1 MLNFIKEKIF
11 GNQNEKE
18 LQRMTPL
25 VEAVDAFEQE
35 FRPLSDDQ
43 LRAKTNM
50 FRQTVKEHIEKNSN
64 PDSSEEHKQKLEQ
77 AALKN
82 ILPEAFAVCREA
94 AWRTLSM
101 RHFKVQIIG
110 GIVLHEGKIAE
121 MTTGE
126 GKTLAA
132 TLAVYLNAI
141 MGKGVHIV
149 TVNDYL
155 AQRDCGW
162 MGPVYAFLGLSCA
175 SIAHDF
181 SIVYDAQHLDAKAR
195 DDRMAHLRPIS
206 RREAYRCDITY
217 GTNNEFGFDYL
228 RSNMVM
234 HKDEMVQRD
243 LNFAIVDEVDSILI
257 DEARTPLIISGPAE
271 ASTDK
276 YYKIDKIIPKLIAGE
291 KNEETKEESGDF
303 IVEEKANT
311 VYLTDEGEVKVSK
324 MLGVDNLSSLET
336 MELKHHVDQAL
347 KAHSPLFRRDVHYVV
362 KDGQVIIVDDF
373 TGRLMPGRRW
383 SDGLHQAI
391 EAKEG
396 MKIERE
402 NQTLAT
408 ITFQNYFRM
417 YNKLSG
423 MTGTALTEEAEFQH
437 IYKLD
442 VIVIPTNRALIRRH
456 YPDVI
461 FKTAKEKFKA
471 VVEEIIEINS
481 SGRPILVGTISIENS
496 ELISRLLKNRG
507 IKHNVLNA
515 KSHEQEAPI
524 IAQAG
529 KKGFVTIATNM
540 AGRGT
545 DILLGGNAEYFA
557 NALLS
562 KKGIDPQLATTEQRE
577 KALQS
582 VKEESVK
589 EHEEVVALE
598 GLHII
603 GTERHEARRIDN
615 QLRGRAGRQGDPGSS
630 RFYLSLEDD
639 LMRIFASDRI
649 TKFMNFVQWEENMP
663 IDHPMIGKSIEIA
676 QKRVESHNFDI
687 RKQLLKFGD
696 ILSKQRDIVYDQR
709 KFLLHQEDI
718 RTYILDLVDEVVD
731 DAIAQYMPEKTHP
744 ADWNISGLEE
754 WLRTKFGIMF
764 AIPSDG
770 DIAELVKKA
779 ITNAYEHKL
788 SALEHMLRHDFER
801 SICLHVLDTQWKDH
815 LYAMDTLRE
824 GIGLRAFG
832 QKDPLVEY
840 QHEGY
845 ILFSDMLNRIKEET
859 LEFLFKVTMVGQ
871 EEPAGVFANTPISYS
886 HPQASQFSKSNT
898 TGPQPSATP
907 PALSGRSPQ
916 EAQIQEKAL
925 PFVRNDHKVG
935 RNDPCPCGSGKK
947 FKKCC
952 GKSQ

>member
-1 MLNFIKEKIF
+1 MFNFIKEKIF
-11 GNQNEKE
+11 GTHNEKE
-18 LQRMTPL
+18 LKRLAPL
-25 VEAVDAFEQE
+25 VEQINAFEEQVSA
-35 FRPLSDDQ
+35 LSDEQ
-43 LRAKTNM
+43 LRLKTSG
-50 FRQTVKEHIEKNSN
+50 FRQKISRYISER
-64 PDSSEEHKQKLEQ
+64 SSEETSEKEKQKLEQ
-77 AALKN
+77 KALES

-94 AWRTLSM
+94 ARRTTGM
-101 RHFKVQIIG
+101 RHFDVQLIG

-132 TLAVYLNAI
+132 TLAVYLNALT
-141 MGKGVHIV
+141 GKGVHVI

-162 MGPVYAFLGLSCA
+162 MGPVYGFLGLSCA

-181 SIVYDAQHLDAKAR
+181 SVIYNPEYTDESAR
-195 DDRMAHLRPIS
+195 DDRMAHLEPIS
-206 RREAYRCDITY
+206 RKQAYECDITY

-228 RSNMVM
+228 RSNMVI
-234 HKDEMVQRD
+234 HKEDMVQRE

-271 ASTDK
+271 ESTDK
-276 YYKIDKIIPKLIAGE
+276 YYKINKIIPRLTRGE
-291 KNEETKEESGDF
+291 KNEETKEESGDY
-303 IVEEKANT
+303 IVDEKGNT
-311 VYLTDEGEVKVSK
+311 VYLTEAGEAKVSS

-362 KDGQVIIVDDF
+362 KEGQVIIVDDF

-396 MKIERE
+396 LKIERE

-417 YNKLSG
+417 YNKLAG
-423 MTGTALTEEAEFQH
+423 MTGTAVTEEAEFRH

-442 VIVIPTNRALIRRH
+442 VVVVPTNRPLIRTN

-461 FKTAKEKFKA
+461 YKTAREKFKA
-471 VVEEIIEINS
+471 VVEEIIKMHET
-481 SGRPILVGTISIENS
+481 GRPVLVGTISIENS
-496 ELISRLLKNRG
+496 ERISQMLKRKG
-507 IKHNVLNA
+507 INHNVLNA
-515 KSHEQEAPI
+515 KYHEQEATI

-529 KKGFVTIATNM
+529 KKGCVTIATNM

-545 DILLGGNAEYFA
+545 DILLGGNAEFFA
-557 NALLS
+557 SELLR
-562 KKGIDPQLATTEQRE
+562 KKGIDPQLATSEQRE
-577 KALQS
+577 RAMES
-582 VKEESVK
+582 VKEETLK
-589 EHEEVVALE
+589 ERAEVVSSG

-615 QLRGRAGRQGDPGSS
+615 QLRGRSGRQGDPGSS

-649 TKFMNFVQWEENMP
+649 ARFMNFVQWEEGLP
-663 IDHPMIGKSIEIA
+663 IDHPMISKSIEIA
-676 QKRVESHNFDI
+676 QKRVESHNFEI
-687 RKQLLKFGD
+687 RKQLLKFGEA
-696 ILSKQRDIVYDQR
+696 ISKQREIIYEQRRDILMR
-709 KFLLHQEDI
+709 EDLNS
-718 RTYILDLVDEVVD
+718 YIMDLIDEVTE
-731 DAIAQYMPEKTHP
+731 DAIHYYLPEKVHP

-754 WLRTKFGIMF
+754 WLRSKFGVVF
-764 AIPSDG
+764 SLPEQG
-770 DIAELVKKA
+770 DPTELIRKA
-779 ITNAYEHKL
+779 LTEAYQQKINSLNE
-788 SALEHMLRHDFER
+788 SLRHDFAR
-801 SICLHVLDTQWKDH
+801 SICLHILDTQWKDH
-815 LYAMDTLRE
+815 LYAMDMLRE

-840 QHEGY
+840 QREGY
-845 ILFSDMLNRIKEET
+845 LLFSEMIRRIKEDT
-859 LEFLFKVTMVGQ
+859 LEFLFKVTVFGQ
-871 EEPAGVFANTPISYS
+871 REPAGVLESGSVSYS
-886 HPQASQFSKSNT
+886 HP
-898 TGPQPSATP
+898 SATQF
-907 PALSGRSPQ
+907 AKGRAVQAPQAMAQAIPGQSSP
-916 EAQIQEKAL
+916 ESMPSEKAV
-925 PFVRNDHKVG
+925 PYKRDGQKVG

-952 GKSQ
+952 GK

>member
-1 MLNFIKEKIF
+1 MFNFIKEKIF
-11 GNQNEKE
+11 GNHNEKE
-18 LQRMTPL
+18 LKRLAPL
-25 VEAVDAFEQE
+25 VETINAREQE
-35 FRPLSDDQ
+35 MRSLTDTQ
-43 LRAKTNM
+43 LRAKTDE
-50 FRQTVKEHIEKNSN
+50 FRLAVKQHLEKNSS
-64 PDSSEEHKQKLEQ
+64 PESTEEIWQKLE
-77 AALKN
+77 AEALNK

-94 AWRTLSM
+94 ASRTLPM
-101 RHFKVQIIG
+101 RHFDVQLIG

-132 TLAVYLNAI
+132 TLAVYLNAL
-141 MGKGVHIV
+141 MGKGVHVV

-162 MGPVYAFLGLSCA
+162 MGPVYAFLGLTCA

-181 SIVYDAQHLDAKAR
+181 SVVYEAEHMDAAAR
-195 DDRMAHLRPIS
+195 DERMAHLKPVS
-206 RREAYRCDITY
+206 RKEAYACDITY

-234 HKDEMVQRD
+234 HKDDMVQRE

-271 ASTDK
+271 ESTDK
-276 YYKIDKIIPKLIAGE
+276 YYKIDKIIPKLTAGE
-291 KNEETKEESGDF
+291 KNEETKEETGDY
-303 IVEEKANT
+303 IVDEKGNT
-311 VYLTDEGEVKVSK
+311 VYLTETGEAKVSK

-336 MELKHHVDQAL
+336 MELKHHVDQGL

-391 EAKEG
+391 EAKENL
-396 MKIERE
+396 KIERE

-417 YNKLSG
+417 YSKLAG

-442 VIVIPTNRALIRRH
+442 VVVIPTNRLLIRKNDADII
-456 YPDVI
+456 Y
-461 FKTAKEKFKA
+461 KTAKEKFKA
-471 VVEEIIEINS
+471 VVEEIIAVNAT
-481 SGRPILVGTISIENS
+481 GRPVLVGTISIENS
-496 ELISRLLKNRG
+496 ELLSRLLKSRG
-507 IKHNVLNA
+507 IVHNVLNA
-515 KSHEQEAPI
+515 KSHAQEAPI

-529 KKGFVTIATNM
+529 KKDFVTIATNM

-557 NALLS
+557 AALLS
-562 KKGIDPQLATTEQRE
+562 KKGIDPQLATKEQKE

-582 VKEESVK
+582 VKEEALK
-589 EHEEVVALE
+589 EHTDVVALG

-649 TKFMNFVQWEENMP
+649 TRFMNFVKWEEDLP

-676 QKRVESHNFDI
+676 QKRVEAHNFEI

-696 ILSKQRDIVYDQR
+696 ILSKQRDIIYDQR
-709 KFLLHQEDI
+709 QFLLNRDDI
-718 RTYILDLVDEVVD
+718 KQYILDLIDEVVD
-731 DAIAQYMPEKTHP
+731 DAGQQYLPEKTHP
-744 ADWNISGLEE
+744 ADWNLSGLED
-754 WLRTKFGIMF
+754 WLRTKFGIIF
-764 AIPSDG
+764 SVPSEG
-770 DIAELVKKA
+770 DIAEKVNQVL
-779 ITNAYEHKL
+779 IRAYEHKIN
-788 SALEHMLRHDFER
+788 ALQHTLRLDFER
-801 SICLHVLDTQWKDH
+801 SICLHVLDSQWKDH

-845 ILFSDMLNRIKEET
+845 TLFADMLGRIKEDT

-871 EEPAGVFANTPISYS
+871 KEPAGIFESAPVSYS
-886 HPQASQFSKSNT
+886 HPPTSQFSKS
-898 TGPQPSATP
+898 AAAI
-907 PALSGRSPQ
+907 PAHLLGQNQGQALPQ
-916 EAQIQEKAL
+916 EKTL
-925 PFVRNDHKVG
+925 PFVRDDQKIG

-952 GKSQ
+952 SRS

>member
-1 MLNFIKEKIF
+1 MFKFIKDKIF

-18 LQRMTPL
+18 LKRLAPL
-25 VEAVDAFEQE
+25 VEAINSHEKE
-35 FRPLSDDQ
+35 IKPLGDGQ
-43 LRAKTNM
+43 LRAKTDE
-50 FRQTVKEHIEKNSN
+50 FRIVIKEHIEQNST
-64 PDSSEEHKQKLEQ
+64 SESAEELKKKLEQ
-77 AALKN
+77 EALKK

-94 AWRTLSM
+94 ARRTLSM
-101 RHFKVQIIG
+101 RHFDVQLVG

-132 TLAVYLNAI
+132 TLAIYLNAL
-141 MGKGVHIV
+141 MGKGTHVV

-162 MGPVYAFLGLSCA
+162 MGPVYTFLGLTCA
-175 SIAHDF
+175 SISHDF
-181 SIVYDAQHLDAKAR
+181 SVVYDAEHLDAAAR
-195 DDRMAHLRPIS
+195 DERMAHLRPVS
-206 RREAYRCDITY
+206 RKEAYACDVTY

-234 HKDEMVQRD
+234 HKDDMVQREM
-243 LNFAIVDEVDSILI
+243 NFAIVDEVDSILI

-271 ASTDK
+271 ESTDK
-276 YYKIDKIIPKLIAGE
+276 YYKIDKIIPKLAAGE
-291 KNEETKEESGDF
+291 KNEETKEETGDY

-311 VYLTDEGEVKVSK
+311 VYLTEAGEAKVSK

-396 MKIERE
+396 LKIERE

-417 YNKLSG
+417 YNKLAG
-423 MTGTALTEEAEFQH
+423 MTGTAVTEEAEFQH

-442 VIVIPTNRALIRRH
+442 VVVIPTNCTLIRTN

-461 FKTAKEKFKA
+461 YKTAKEKFKA
-471 VVEEIIEINS
+471 VVEEILKVNAA
-481 SGRPILVGTISIENS
+481 GRPVLVGTISIENS
-496 ELISRLLKNRG
+496 ELISRLLKRRG
-507 IKHNVLNA
+507 IAHNVLNA

-557 NALLS
+557 AELLS
-562 KKGIDPQLATTEQRE
+562 KKGIDPQLATKEQRG

-582 VKEESVK
+582 VKEEAAK
-589 EHEEVVALE
+589 EHADVVALQ

-696 ILSKQRDIVYDQR
+696 ILSKQRDVIYDQR
-709 KFLLHQEDI
+709 QFLLTQDNI
-718 RTYILDLVDEVVD
+718 RRYILDLIGEVVD
-731 DAIAQYMPEKTHP
+731 DAARQYLPEKTHP
-744 ADWNISGLEE
+744 ADWNISGLED
-754 WLRTKFGIMF
+754 WLRSKFGIMF
-764 AIPSDG
+764 SISPKG
-770 DIAELVKKA
+770 DIPEMVKKA
-779 ITNAYEHKL
+779 VNDAYEQKIN
-788 SALEHMLRHDFER
+788 ALQHTLRHDFER

-845 ILFSDMLNRIKEET
+845 MLFEDMVNRIKEES
-859 LEFLFKVTMVGQ
+859 LEFLFKVTIVGQ
-871 EEPAGVFANTPISYS
+871 KEPVGIFESAPVSYS
-886 HPQASQFSKSNT
+886 HPRTNQFSRSAA
-898 TGPQPSATP
+898 TGPQPAAMP
-907 PALSGRSPQ
+907 
-916 EAQIQEKAL
+916 AQIPGQSPEEALAQEKPL
-925 PFVRNDHKVG
+925 PFVRENQKVG
-935 RNDPCPCGSGKK
+935 RNEPCPCGSGKK

>member
-1 MLNFIKEKIF
+1 MFKFIKDKIF
-11 GNQNEKE
+11 GNHNEKE
-18 LQRMTPL
+18 LKRLAPL
-25 VEAVDAFEQE
+25 VEAINSQEQE
-35 FRPLSDDQ
+35 IKPLTDEQ
-43 LRAKTNM
+43 LRAKTDE
-50 FRQTVKEHIEKNSN
+50 FRLLIKRHIEQNSS
-64 PDSSEEHKQKLEQ
+64 PESSQELRQKLEKE
-77 AALKN
+77 ALNK
-82 ILPEAFAVCREA
+82 ILPQAFAVCREA

-101 RHFKVQIIG
+101 RHFDVQLIG

-132 TLAVYLNAI
+132 TLAVYLNAL
-141 MGKGVHIV
+141 MGKGVHVV

-162 MGPVYAFLGLSCA
+162 MGPVYAFLGLTCA

-181 SIVYDAQHLDAKAR
+181 SVVYDLEHLDPAAR
-195 DDRMAHLRPIS
+195 DERMAHLLPVS
-206 RREAYRCDITY
+206 RKEAYACDVTY

-234 HKDEMVQRD
+234 HKDDMVQRD

-271 ASTDK
+271 ESTDK
-276 YYKIDKIIPKLIAGE
+276 YYKIDKIIPRLAAGE

-311 VYLTDEGEVKVSK
+311 VYLTEAGEAKVSK
-324 MLGVDNLSSLET
+324 MLGVNDLSSLET

-396 MKIERE
+396 LKIERE

-417 YNKLSG
+417 YNKLAG
-423 MTGTALTEEAEFQH
+423 MTGTALTEEAEFRH

-442 VIVIPTNRALIRRH
+442 VVVIPTNRLLIRKND
-456 YPDVI
+456 PDVI
-461 FKTAKEKFKA
+461 YKTAKEKFKA
-471 VVEEIIEINS
+471 VVEEIIKVNA
-481 SGRPILVGTISIENS
+481 SGRPVLVGTISIENS
-496 ELISRLLKNRG
+496 ELISRLLKSRG
-507 IKHNVLNA
+507 IAHNVLNA

-557 NALLS
+557 AELLS
-562 KKGIDPQLATTEQRE
+562 KKGIDPQLATKEQKE

-582 VKEESVK
+582 VKEDAAK
-589 EHEEVVALE
+589 EHADVVSLG

-649 TKFMNFVQWEENMP
+649 TRFMNFVQWEEGLP

-676 QKRVESHNFDI
+676 QKRVESHNFEI

-696 ILSKQRDIVYDQR
+696 ILSRQRDIVYDQR
-709 KFLLHQEDI
+709 QFLLTQDDI
-718 RTYILDLVDEVVD
+718 RQSILHMVNEVVD
-731 DAIAQYMPEKTHP
+731 ESVLQYLPEKTHP
-744 ADWNISGLEE
+744 ADWNISGLED
-754 WLRTKFGIMF
+754 WMRTKFGILF
-764 AIPSDG
+764 SIPTEG
-770 DIAELVKKA
+770 DIPEIVKKA
-779 ITNAYEHKL
+779 VTNAYGQKIT
-788 SALEHMLRHDFER
+788 ALGQALRHDFER
-801 SICLHVLDTQWKDH
+801 SICLHVLDSQWKDH

-845 ILFSDMLNRIKEET
+845 MLFTDMLSRIKEET
-859 LEFLFKVTMVGQ
+859 LEFLFKVAMVGQ
-871 EEPAGVFANTPISYS
+871 KEPAGIFENTPVAYS
-886 HPQASQFSKSNT
+886 HPQASQFAK
-898 TGPQPSATP
+898 
-907 PALSGRSPQ
+907 PAAAPAEFSGQSPGQ
-916 EAQIQEKAL
+916 ALTQEKSL
-925 PFVRNDHKVG
+925 PFTREDQKVG
-935 RNDPCPCGSGKK
+935 RNEPCPCNSGKK